1 MKIDKWIKS
10 AEVVLEAVGIVQ
22 DGQYPK
28 AYKGYISSLSASI
41 IQSGLMP
48 ALVFYEEKGA
58 DADNNRTLV
67 VEAILGILREE
78 KIIPADYQGG
88 LSDYVITCGDK
99 KELLRCIN
107 QALISLKL
115 SIRMYASSDEVYRQ
129 ESGYPK
135 GQKVGSEAGE
145 GGTGVA
151 GRVEEAPLREEVTD
165 LYKYEWKVNKYAN
178 VGWLYYREFYRDFMK
193 KKVTIL
199 YRESKEKSL
208 DNNFRWVKQQM
219 KKREYKK
226 EGQIEWTADR
236 QELLFLK
243 KSRVICNS
251 RLGNFSRANERIIN
265 LLKNMDRQACFV
277 QDRQGASRRLYSYE
291 FFTLKTLYP
300 GLLIGSGLSHGT
312 ACKNDSKIGFQFD
325 FTTGLP
331 IIPGSSVKGVLR
343 SMFPDPDRAEDDEYN
358 VERCGYIR
366 SVLAE
371 KCGFGGVSDK
381 ELLELAERIFRE
393 SDAEARADCGGR
405 DVFMDALLT
414 GSDNECWDGGR
425 LFMGDDFITPHKK
438 PLKDPIPIQ
447 FLKVLP
453 DVSFTFVFR
462 LASTRLGKPDK
473 QSGMQRILGATSKGK
488 LFKQIVLDVGVGA
501 KTNVGYGH
509 FQEVKVD

>member
-1 MKIDKWIKS
+1 MYSKNEGVMKIDKWIQS
-10 AEVVLEAVGIVQ
+10 AELALETTGIVH
-22 DGQYPK
+22 DGLYPR

-41 IQSGLMP
+41 IQSGLIP
-48 ALVFYEEKGA
+48 ALVFYEDKGA
-58 DADNNRTLV
+58 DAENNRTLV
-67 VEAILGILREE
+67 VEAILTLLRQEN
-78 KIIPADYQGG
+78 IIPTGYQGC
-88 LSDYVITCGDK
+88 LSDYVMNCRDK

-107 QALISLKL
+107 QALIGLKL
-115 SIRMYASSDEVYRQ
+115 AIRMYASSDEEYRQ
-129 ESGYPK
+129 EHRDRE
-135 GQKVGSEAGE
+135 GQNGGSEEAE
-145 GGTGVA
+145 GGTAA
-151 GRVEEAPLREEVTD
+151 GGNVESAPCRKELTD
-165 LYKYEWKVNKYAN
+165 LSPYERKVNKYAN
-178 VGWLYYREFYRDFMK
+178 VGWLYYREFYRDFTK
-193 KKVTIL
+193 RKITIV
-199 YRESKEKSL
+199 YGESKEESL

-219 KKREYKK
+219 KRREYRQ
-226 EGQIEWTADR
+226 EGRVEWTADH

-243 KSRVICNS
+243 KSRVICSS
-251 RLGNFSRANERIIN
+251 RLKNFSRANDRIIT
-265 LLKNMDRQACFV
+265 LLKERD
-277 QDRQGASRRLYSYE
+277 GYE

-300 GLLIGSGLSHGT
+300 GLLIGAGLSHGT

-343 SMFPDPDRAEDDEYN
+343 SMFPDPDRAADDEYN

-366 SVLAE
+366 SVLTE
-371 KCGFGGVSDK
+371 KCGIDGVSDK

-393 SDAEARADCGGR
+393 SDAEVRGDSVRDR

-414 GSDNECWDGGR
+414 GSDNECPDGDR

-453 DVSFTFVFR
+453 GVRFTFVFR
-462 LASTRLGKPDK
+462 LASTRLGKE
-473 QSGMQRILGATSKGK
+473 ILNEDSKCK

-509 FQEVKVD
+509 FREVE